1 MAESMDLPPFDIQ
14 KRTFQF
20 SVSVVRFCRTLDGH
34 PVTRRLSW
42 QLVDAATSVGANM
55 EEADGAQSRADFVN
69 KVAVARK
76 ESHEALFWLRLIYV
90 TDPVTRD
97 ALRPLLEEATQL
109 ARIISTI
116 KKNAESNLKKEKEEA
131 RRRRK

>member
-1 MAESMDLPPFDIQ
+1 MEPPFDIQ

-20 SVSVVRFCRTLDGH
+20 SVSVVRFCRRLGGAH
-34 PVTRRLSW
+34 AVTRRLSW

-55 EEADGAQSRADFVN
+55 QEADGAQSRADFVN

-76 ESHEALFWLRLIYV
+76 ESQEALFWLRLIYV
-90 TDPVTRD
+90 TDPVIRD
-97 ALRPLLEEATQL
+97 DVRPLLNEASQL

-116 KKNAESNLKKEKEEA
+116 KKNAEANLRDRKKEKT
-131 RRRRK
+131 RPSK

>member
-1 MAESMDLPPFDIQ
+1 MEPPFDIQ

-20 SVSVVRFCRTLDGH
+20 SVSVVRFCRRLGAAH

-90 TDPVTRD
+90 TDPAIRD
-97 ALRPLLEEATQL
+97 DVRPLLDEASQL

-116 KKNAESNLKKEKEEA
+116 KKNAELNLKGRKEEKT
-131 RRRRK
+131 RPSK